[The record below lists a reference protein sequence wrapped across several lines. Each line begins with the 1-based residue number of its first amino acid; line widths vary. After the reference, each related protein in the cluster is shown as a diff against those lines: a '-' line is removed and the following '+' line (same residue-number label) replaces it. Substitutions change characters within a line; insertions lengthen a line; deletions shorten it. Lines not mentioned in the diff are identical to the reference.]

1 MAFFGREKEKKKLS
15 DTIKSNGMQVVLV
28 YGRVDL
34 TINLKPMDYYESAL
48 FYQDYSQEDKVRIY
62 SAFGGIPYYNRF
74 VDTKKSVKENIINL
88 VASPDARLANEVEMY
103 LLSELSKISNGE
115 FEKKSVKVFI

>member
-74 VDTKKSVKENIINL
+74 VDTKKSVKENIMML
-88 VASPDARLANEVEMY
+88 G
-103 LLSELSKISNGE
+103 SKGPSRPVNI
-115 FEKKSVKVFI
+115 